1 MSHKPV
7 CAYTLLKNGK
17 NERLSN
23 LCAYTKNEKKKSV
36 DGLFE
41 KTVKKTVN
49 ALLRIHSN
57 IPNTFLG
64 PPGAPKKDMLFLG
77 PQGAPI
83 IRRFLV
89 NNILFVLLIHF
100 RYPLIDQKTQN
111 LLGPQ
116 GAPKGNWKLFI
127 RYASIPI
134 DIRSYCRYNLV
145 SDFCQFNLSFWYY
158 AEKLLKGSSK

>member
-1 MSHKPV
+1 MTILREYQTQAK
-7 CAYTLLKNGK
+7 GK
-17 NERLSN
+17 YNETEWRS
-23 LCAYTKNEKKKSV
+23 S
-36 DGLFE
+36 
-41 KTVKKTVN
+41 KTRST
-49 ALLRIHSN
+49 AASSSTHSSKQAASSKQPEVH

-127 RYASIPI
+127 RYASISI
-134 DIRSYCRYNLV
+134 KIGSDCRYNLV
-145 SDFCQFNLSFWYY
+145 LDFCQFNLSFWYY